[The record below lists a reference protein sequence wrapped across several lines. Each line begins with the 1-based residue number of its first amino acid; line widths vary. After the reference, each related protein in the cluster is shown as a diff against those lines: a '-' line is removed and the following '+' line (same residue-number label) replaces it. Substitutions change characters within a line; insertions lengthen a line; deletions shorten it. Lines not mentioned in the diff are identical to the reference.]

1 MIRNIKFYF
10 RMCGITG
17 VFAFN
22 EVGRFHLINLQKSID
37 AIKHRGPDAQGSFL
51 NGYVGLGH
59 RRLAVIDT
67 NIRSNQPMK
76 DSSGRYTIVYNG
88 EFYNY
93 QEIRKQLIQ
102 NYNITFQ
109 TESDTEV
116 LLYAFIKYK
125 EKCLEMINGFFA
137 FAIFDSDTQELF
149 LARDRIGIKP
159 LYFLHDEDK
168 FLFASELRSIIN
180 YGINRSL
187 SITSLLL
194 YLQLNYIPAPFS
206 ILDGVAKLL
215 PGHYIRVKK
224 KSVEIKEY
232 YSSEEERHTHIT
244 SYEDAKSKLLNLLE
258 ESIEKRLISDVPI
271 GVFLSGGIDSSI
283 ITALA
288 SRYKE
293 KLKTFSVGYQ
303 NNTFFDEKKYAQQ
316 VADHYNTDHHV
327 FNLSNH
333 TLLEHTHDILN
344 HFDEPFA
351 DSSSIP
357 VYLLSKQT
365 RQHVSVA
372 LSGDG
377 ADEVFSGYNK
387 HAAFFQASQSNTF
400 NSMVKFMLPMWQ
412 IMPKSRNNG
421 LMNRFRQLER
431 YGSGLKLSPKNRY
444 WEWAGFMGLNSAMN
458 MINTDVLA
466 SQSME
471 GYHSFKNDIL
481 KTINTGKDINE
492 ILTTDTRFVLPNDML
507 YKVDHMSM
515 AHGLEVRVPF
525 LDHKIVEFGL
535 GLPEAYK
542 INNTSQKLI
551 LRELLKDLLPNKL
564 HKRPKHGFEIPM
576 LNWLRKDLKP
586 LITED
591 LLSDSFIRE
600 QGLFNEN
607 AIRRMKKRLF
617 SPNPQ
622 DSHAHIWAL
631 IVFQTWW
638 KKYLN

>member
-1 MIRNIKFYF
+1 
-10 RMCGITG
+10 MCGITRI
-17 VFAFN
+17 FAFN
-22 EVGRFHLINLQKSID
+22 EAGRFHLINLQKSIE

-51 NGYVGLGH
+51 DEFVGLGH

-102 NYNITFQ
+102 EFNINFR

-116 LLYAFIKYK
+116 LLYAYIQYK
-125 EKCLEMINGFFA
+125 EKCLDMINGFFA
-137 FAIFDSDTQELF
+137 FSIFDSQAQELF
-149 LARDRIGIKP
+149 IARDRIGIKP
-159 LYFLHDEDK
+159 LYYFHDEDK

-187 SITSLLL
+187 SMTSLLL

-206 ILDGVAKLL
+206 ILEGVSKLL

-224 KSVEIKEY
+224 KSVAVKEY
-232 YSSEEERHTHIT
+232 YSINKNKNYNNGISFDE
-244 SYEDAKSKLLNLLE
+244 SKSILLKYLE

-288 SRYKE
+288 SRYQE
-293 KLKTFSVGYQ
+293 KLKTFSMGYQ
-303 NNTFFDEKKYAQQ
+303 NNSFFDEKKYAQQ
-316 VADHYNTDHHV
+316 VSDHFKTEHHI
-327 FNLSNH
+327 FDLSNQD
-333 TLLEHTHDILN
+333 LLNPLNDILD

-357 VYLLSKQT
+357 VYLLSKLS
-365 RQHVSVA
+365 RDYVSVA

-377 ADEVFSGYNK
+377 ADEIFSGYNK
-387 HAAFFQASQSNTF
+387 HRAFYKASQNNAF
-400 NSMVKFMLPMWQ
+400 NSMVKLMLPLWRM
-412 IMPKSRNNG
+412 MPRSRNNAM
-421 LMNRFRQLER
+421 MNSFRQLER
-431 YGSGLKLSPKNRY
+431 YGSGLKLSPKERY
-444 WEWAGFMGLNSAMN
+444 WHWAGFMGLKNAMS
-458 MINTDVLA
+458 MINTDLLVD
-466 SQSME
+466 QSLE
-471 GYHSFKNDIL
+471 GYHPFKQDVLQNISSG
-481 KTINTGKDINE
+481 TDINE
-492 ILTTDTRFVLPNDML
+492 ILITDTHLVLPNDML

-525 LDHKIVEFGL
+525 LDHRIVEFGL

-542 INNTSQKLI
+542 INNKSQKII
-551 LRELLKDLLPNKL
+551 LRELLKELLPNNL

-591 LLSDSFIRE
+591 LLSDSFIRK
-600 QGLFNEN
+600 QGIFNEVI
-607 AIRRMKKRLF
+607 IRKMKKKLF
-617 SPNPQ
+617 SSNPQ

-631 IVFQTWW
+631 IVFQSWW